1 MNQEKV
7 RLMVVDDEAHI
18 GMALDHIFSVA
29 GYEVKTF
36 TDGFSALEAV
46 TSFAPKV
53 VILDVMMPGIDGF
66 AVAKAIRQRPGL
78 DQTAIVF
85 LTAKGTLDDKMQG
98 YDAGAEVYV
107 VKPFDNDDL
116 LDKVSE
122 ILSLNE

>member
-18 GMALDHIFSVA
+18 GMALDHIFSA
-29 GYEVKTF
+29 DGYEVKTF
-36 TDGFSALEAV
+36 TDGFSAVEAV
-46 TSFAPKV
+46 ASFAPKV

-116 LDKVSE
+116 LDKVSA